1 MKKEFN
7 EILETYLLDKSKKT
21 NKDSR
26 IHNLIINILPEQIKN
41 SIVFHRDNYHVGGS
55 YGQGNKSEYPWIM
68 VSNKEITKSAQK
80 GLYLVYL
87 FRSDMKG
94 FYLSLNQGITFYKN
108 NFGKNSLAYAKKVAD
123 FFRDLI
129 ADDNFKE
136 EIDLVSMNN
145 PLAKG
150 YESCNIVAKYYK
162 FDNLDER
169 VISQDLNKF
178 IELYKQIQ
186 DQWIFKTYDEVVS
199 NVISDHLEPTKEGHV
214 ALKALLAASEKN
226 TDGIVVTFDLE
237 KVEPPTARNKD
248 KEKNIIKVMSVSK
261 KDYPKIQKENAETG
275 NFGERKVFEYE
286 QKLLKELN
294 INKPVKWVALK
305 DDTKGFD
312 ILSYEIE
319 NGKIVEKFIEVKT
332 TKGSKYSHFYI
343 SKNELEKFKNNSNY
357 VIYRV
362 FEANR
367 TKDKARFYEIRDIDE
382 SVYDIQPEN
391 YVIKIK

>member
-1 MKKEFN
+1 
-7 EILETYLLDKSKKT
+7 
-21 NKDSR
+21 
-26 IHNLIINILPEQIKN
+26 
-41 SIVFHRDNYHVGGS
+41 
-55 YGQGNKSEYPWIM
+55 
-68 VSNKEITKSAQK
+68 
-80 GLYLVYL
+80 
-87 FRSDMKG
+87 MKG

-136 EIDLVSMNN
+136 KIDLVSMNN